1 MVELLIFVVV
11 IVLIAGVLAWLIN
24 SAPFIEPQFKQLAVW
39 ALLAVAVLIVVLRL
53 AGVAGVDL

>member
-1 MVELLIFVVV
+1 VVEILVFVVV

-39 ALLAVAVLIVVLRL
+39 TLMAIAVLIVVLRL

>member
-1 MVELLIFVVV
+1 VVEILVFVVV

-39 ALLAVAVLIVVLRL
+39 SLMAIAVLIVVLRL